1 MTLTKTK
8 HALALGVSAIAL
20 IGLAGPAA
28 AQSQDVQELRQQ
40 MRELQQRI
48 DQLEGDVEQAKD
60 AAQATGKAPSI
71 QPEKD
76 VRLTIAGRVATG
88 VLYAEQADQD
98 QFFVVDNDAAESR
111 FEFLGEKDFG
121 DWTSGTKIIAGAEL
135 NSSDSVTF
143 GSAASTPEE
152 STVDFRNVSW
162 FVEHPRFGELSI
174 GKGDTSAEDSGHVDL
189 SGTSFAGAGSD
200 VDDIAGGL
208 QFVNDAGQDLTG
220 LAGTD
225 ANGDPNV
232 ENDEDELDDFFDMND
247 GERRT
252 RVFYAT
258 PAFAGFS
265 VNGTMATSNDGDG
278 LQPSVG
284 FTYAASFNNFD
295 VEAAGSWRR
304 EEEGGGNDDD
314 YYVGSASVM
323 TPYGINLTL
332 AGSTSDLESSS
343 AEDKDSLFAKV
354 GYATDAFN
362 VGTTAV
368 SFDFFRGHSNDDFAA
383 PDGDLP
389 EATSFGLSAVQN
401 IDALETELYVTGRR
415 YNIDDVYAQV
425 QGQQNRVEQDVD
437 ALYAVLVGARV
448 RF

>member
-1 MTLTKTK
+1 MTKTK

-20 IGLAGPAA
+20 ISIAGPAG
-28 AQSQDVQELRQQ
+28 AQSQEVRELRQQ

-60 AAQATGKAPSI
+60 AAQATSKAPSI

-121 DWTSGTKIIAGAEL
+121 KWTAGTKIIAGAEL

-143 GSAASTPEE
+143 GNAASAPEE

-208 QFVNDAGQDLTG
+208 QFVNDAGQQL
-220 LAGTD
+220 
-225 ANGDPNV
+225 DPGG
-232 ENDEDELDDFFDMND
+232 DEDELDDFFDMND

-265 VNGTMATSNDGDG
+265 LNGTMATSNDGDG

-343 AEDKDSLFAKV
+343 AEDKDSLFAKL

-362 VGTTAV
+362 LGTTAV
-368 SFDFFRGHSNDDFAA
+368 SFDYFRGHSNDDFAA

-401 IDALETELYVTGRR
+401 IDALETELYVTGRM
-415 YNIDDVYAQV
+415 YDLDDVYLGAT
-425 QGQQNRVEQDVD
+425 EQDVD
-437 ALYAVLVGARV
+437 DLYAVLTGARV